1 MRLPSYRKHVSK
13 SADGKVTLRARVT
26 LSGKDF
32 LLGEYGSKESRQK
45 YNRLLAE
52 WLVSNQSKTFGVPA
66 KELLMVELLNSYMKS
81 MKKYY
86 GDGPESEFRRI
97 KPAIAAVKS
106 LYGKELASSFGPLQ
120 FKAVREHIAING
132 NRSRQY
138 VNKLCDKIKR
148 MFRWAASESLVPSSI
163 AESLSMVD
171 SLKEGR
177 TDLRE
182 AEEIEPVEVEV
193 VVGTLQYLPKI
204 VADMVRFQ
212 LATGCRP
219 GEVCSIKSE
228 LVDRSTDVWQIRLK
242 EHKNKWRG
250 KNRVIYVPK
259 DAQEILLPYLSRES
273 FCFSPKDSESA
284 RRLALHATRKTP
296 TSCGNSPGTNR
307 KSKPK
312 RTAGECY
319 TTGSYGKAILRA
331 CDKAYPL
338 PENLS
343 DAEIKAWNDRHR
355 FSPNQLRH
363 TFATVMSR
371 DHGLVVTSIL
381 LGHSKVDTT
390 QIYAQE
396 DREKAIAVTRAMGCK
411 TEKS

>member
-13 SADGKVTLRARVT
+13 SADGTVTVRARVT

-32 LLGEYGSKESRQK
+32 LLGEYGSKQSRQK

-52 WLVSNQSKTFGVPA
+52 WLVSNQSTTFGVPA
-66 KELLMVELLNSYMKS
+66 KDLLMVELLTAYLKS

-97 KPAIAAVKS
+97 KPAVSAMRS
-106 LYGKELASSFGPLQ
+106 LYGSEPAHAFGPMQ
-120 FKAVREHIAING
+120 FKAVREHIALTG
-132 NRSRQY
+132 DRSRQY

-193 VVGTLQYLPKI
+193 VDGTLFHLPSI

-219 GEVCSIKSE
+219 GQVCSIKPE
-228 LVDRSTDVWQIRLK
+228 MVDRSSDVWTIKLK

-250 KNRVIYVPK
+250 KTRTIYVRRE
-259 DAQEILLPYLSRES
+259 AQDILLPYLLRANDA
-273 FCFSPKDSESA
+273 FCFSPKDSEKA
-284 RRLALHATRKTP
+284 RRLALNEARTTP
-296 TSCGNSPGTNR
+296 ESCGNSPGTNR

-312 RTAGECY
+312 RTAGDRY

-338 PENLS
+338 PDKLS
-343 DAEIKAWNDRHR
+343 GEETKAWIDRHR
-355 FSPNQLRH
+355 WSPNQLRH

-371 DHGLVVTSIL
+371 EHGIVVTSIL

-396 DREKAIAVTRAMGCK
+396 DREKAIAVTRAMG
-411 TEKS
+411 